1 MTTLGELSEMSKY
14 SRGEFYIGN
23 GRVFKVQNK
32 PESYK
37 KYLETAFKKMD

>member
-1 MTTLGELSEMSKY
+1 MTTLKELSEMSKY
-14 SRGEFYIGN
+14 SKGEFYIGN
-23 GRVFKVQNK
+23 GHIFKMQNK